1 MAKLTGVIQFNGK
14 VGEVVAAKDS
24 QGKAYLRKYVDNP
37 KNPNTLPQIKARTQF
52 LTNTAL
58 ASVCKDGAIGLTP
71 RAKQTKLSL
80 TNVLQQINKKAI
92 DTTVAEGGASSTV
105 DYTKIQF
112 SQGPADT
119 VYFRRPASAQDNP
132 LVIESLFNDDR
143 ANANRNAFLV
153 VHCPSL
159 ARTIIGD
166 PCPTTSGKAT
176 VTVPQTWNGMEVH
189 IYGYVQEFETE
200 GQAVEYNSYWS
211 EARASSGNAVLA
223 HATIRSLSEQAK
235 YGPTQ
240 YCGSMEIGD

>member
-1 MAKLTGVIQFNGK
+1 MGKLTGVIRFNGK

-24 QGKAYLRKYVDNP
+24 QGKEYIRKYIDNP
-37 KNPNTLPQIKARTQF
+37 KNPNTLPQVKARTQF

-80 TNVLQQINKKAI
+80 TNVLQQVNKKAI
-92 DTTVAEGGASSTV
+92 NTTVAEGGASSTI

-112 SQGPADT
+112 SQGAADGI
-119 VYFRRPASAQDNP
+119 YFRRPASAQDNP
-132 LVIESLFNDDR
+132 LVIESQFNDDL
-143 ANANRNAFLV
+143 ASANRNAFLV
-153 VHCPSL
+153 VHCPIL
-159 ARTIIGD
+159 NRTIIGD

-176 VTVPQTWNGMEVH
+176 VTVPQTWAGNEVH

-200 GQAVEYNSYWS
+200 GQAVEYSSYWS
-211 EARASSGNAVLA
+211 DARASGNSVLA
-223 HATIRSLSEQAK
+223 HATIRSLSEKAK

-240 YCGSMEIGD
+240 YCGSMEVGD